1 MNELDTMIAYEQG
14 ELNEEDTIEL
24 FQNLVNSGLVW
35 TLQGSYGRTAMK
47 LIDEGLVDQDERN
60 GFYVNAKDFRI
71 KATEIYQ
78 GIDGLQKK
86 ELIKYCQLKRYLHC
100 PFA

>member
-47 LIDEGLVDQDERN
+47 LIDEGLVEMP
-60 GFYVNAKDFRI
+60 VV
-71 KATEIYQ
+71 
-78 GIDGLQKK
+78 
-86 ELIKYCQLKRYLHC
+86 
-100 PFA
+100 